1 MERRLVLRSLDSTS
15 CDVCPEPAVEVLAIH
30 GAGRTDLLRAVCPA
44 HLEATLQG
52 ARMLVPERPTGSER
66 GSDSA

>member
-15 CDVCPEPAVEVLAIH
+15 CDVCSEPAVEVLAIH
-30 GAGRTDLLRAVCPA
+30 GAGRTDLLRAVCHA

-52 ARMLVPERPTGSER
+52 ARMLVPERPTGLER
-66 GSDSA
+66 GSDPA